1 MTTIINHARNSSA
14 TIQWNGDLWVAK
26 LNGTRYADC
35 NNKRLTERL
44 YDAGASMV
52 FEEFTMPPQR
62 TTVWQKL
69 RNAAAALLKR

>member
-1 MTTIINHARNSSA
+1 MIMTSSATSA

-26 LNGTRYADC
+26 FNGTRYADC

-52 FEEFTMPPQR
+52 FEEFTIPTQR
-62 TTVWQKL
+62 TTVWQRIKTAV
-69 RNAAAALLKR
+69 RNIIKI